1 MSKKV
6 TTISPQRLH
15 EILDED
21 KKINLVDVRTAAE
34 YRAGHVAGA
43 RLIPLDEL
51 SSETLAANE
60 HYAGAGHEKTLYL
73 TCQSGMRAQQA
84 AERLIDAGY
93 HNLALIEGGT
103 QAWEKAG
110 LPIRRCGNAI
120 SLERQV
126 QIAIGMLLVLKV
138 LFGFTVHELFF
149 AAIPLIGAGLIVA
162 GITNWCGMA
171 RLIALLP
178 WNQSRNCSEQATA

>member
-1 MSKKV
+1 MSKRV

-15 EILDED
+15 VIWNEG

-51 SSETLAANE
+51 NSETLEANE
-60 HYAGAGHEKTLYL
+60 LHSGAGHEETLYL
-73 TCQSGMRAQQA
+73 TCESGVRAQLA

-103 QAWEKAG
+103 QAWKNAG
-110 LPIRRCGNAI
+110 LPMRRCGNAI

-126 QIAIGMLLVLKV
+126 QIAVGVLLVLKV
-138 LFGFTVHELFF
+138 LFGFTIHELFF

-171 RLIALLP
+171 RLIARLP
-178 WNQSRNCSEQATA
+178 WNQGRDCSQQATA

>member
-1 MSKKV
+1 MSNKV
-6 TTISPQRLH
+6 TTVSPQSLH
-15 EILDED
+15 AIWDEG
-21 KKINLVDVRTAAE
+21 KKLNLIDVRTAAE

-43 RLIPLDEL
+43 RLIPLDQL
-51 SSETLAANE
+51 SAEALAANE
-60 HYAGAGHEKTLYL
+60 VSAGAGHEETLYL
-73 TCQSGMRAQQA
+73 TCQSGLRAQQA

-93 HNLALIEGGT
+93 RNLALIEGGT
-103 QAWEKAG
+103 EAWQKAG

-126 QIAIGMLLVLKV
+126 QIAIGTLLVLKV

-162 GITNWCGMA
+162 GITKWCGMA

>member
-1 MSKKV
+1 
-6 TTISPQRLH
+6 
-15 EILDED
+15 
-21 KKINLVDVRTAAE
+21 
-34 YRAGHVAGA
+34 
-43 RLIPLDEL
+43 
-51 SSETLAANE
+51 
-60 HYAGAGHEKTLYL
+60 
-73 TCQSGMRAQQA
+73 MRAQQA

-162 GITNWCGMA
+162 GITKWCGMA

>member
-15 EILDED
+15 EIWDEG

-34 YRAGHVAGA
+34 YRAGHVVGA

-60 HYAGAGHEKTLYL
+60 HYAGAGHEETLYL

-103 QAWEKAG
+103 QAWKKAG
-110 LPIRRCGNAI
+110 LPVRRCGNAI

-126 QIAIGMLLVLKV
+126 QIAIGMLLVFKV
-138 LFGFTVHELFF
+138 LLGFTVDELFF

-178 WNQSRNCSEQATA
+178 WNQSRNCSEKATA